1 MKLLCKSD
9 IKKKSKDELVD
20 ELFDKLVENERLKEK
35 NEKLEKELKKYKNPN
50 TPSSSNKHLKPNT
63 QGLRA
68 RRGACR
74 GALKGHAG
82 TTRRWSPVVTEVI
95 DAGQCPGCSSK
106 DLSDDKVLKRNTEEI
121 PRPVVPEEKTSEI
134 HIKKCNDCGIRFVPQ
149 HNTTPLKGRFGIN
162 LMVMVIFIRFILR
175 GVLRKTAT
183 FLDSGFAFKI
193 TPASVNAII
202 KRVADAAEKEYGEL
216 KLRVRNAEKVYVDE
230 TSFSVLGKNQW
241 VWVFRT
247 TEDILLVIRPSRGS
261 NVLEEMLGRG
271 YSGVVICD
279 CWRAY
284 NFLSDTALIQRCW
297 AHLLRKSGDLCD
309 TVPGRHLHEKL
320 MTLFE
325 EIKKFNV
332 SNPTERQ
339 RKLKY
344 KKLTAQLEILTKYYS
359 RYDHLTK
366 TVKYIN
372 FNLNNWFTC
381 IKIPDVEPTNNFA
394 EQAIRETVMVRKIIG
409 AFRSE
414 TGKQNYETLASMIAT
429 WQLSGQDLKTQLRQM
444 LVKNLCFC

>member
-1 MKLLCKSD
+1 MKHRTVAKELND
-9 IKKKSKDELVD
+9 KSK
-20 ELFDKLVENERLKEK
+20 KEIIK
-35 NEKLEKELKKYKNPN
+35 EYIDLLEEKEKLEKELKKYKNPN

-68 RRGACR
+68 RSGACR
-74 GALKGHAG
+74 GAPNGHPG
-82 TTRRWSPVVTEVI
+82 TTRRRSPIVTEVI
-95 DAGQCPGCSSK
+95 DADQCPGCNSK

-121 PRPVVPEEKTSEI
+121 PQPVVPEEKTSEI
-134 HIKKCNDCGIRFVPQ
+134 HIKKCNDCGLRFVPQ

-202 KRVADAAEKEYGEL
+202 KRVAEAAEKEYEEL
-216 KLRVRNAEKVYVDE
+216 KLHIRNAGKVYVDE

-247 TEDILLVIRPSRGS
+247 TSDILLVIRPSRGS
-261 NVLEEMLGRG
+261 NVLEEILGKK
-271 YSGVVICD
+271 YTGVVICD

-284 NFLSDTALIQRCW
+284 NFLSETALIQRCW
-297 AHLLRKSGDLCD
+297 AHLLRKSGDLCN

-320 MTLFE
+320 LALFE
-325 EIKKFNV
+325 EIKRFNDG
-332 SNPTERQ
+332 NPTERQ

-344 KKLTAQLEILTKYYS
+344 KKMTAQLEKITTYYS
-359 RYDHLTK
+359 RYEHLTQV
-366 TVKYIN
+366 VKYTN
-372 FNLNNWFTC
+372 FNLENWFTC
-381 IKIPDVEPTNNFA
+381 LKVADVEPTNNFA
-394 EQAIRETVMVRKIIG
+394 EQAIRETVLVRKIIG

-414 TGKQNYETLASMIAT
+414 TGKQNYETLASLIAT
-429 WQLSGQDLKTQLRQM
+429 WQLSDLDLKTQLRQM
-444 LVKNLCFC
+444 LLKNLCFC

>member
-1 MKLLCKSD
+1 MKHRT
-9 IKKKSKDELVD
+9 V
-20 ELFDKLVENERLKEK
+20 
-35 NEKLEKELKKYKNPN
+35 EKELNDKSKKEIIKEYIDLLEEKEKIEKELRKYKNPD
-50 TPSSSNKHLKPNT
+50 TPSSSNKHLKSNT

-68 RRGACR
+68 KRGVRRGAP
-74 GALKGHAG
+74 KDHPG
-82 TTRRWSPVVTEVI
+82 TTRCSSPVVTEVI
-95 DAGQCPGCSSK
+95 DTDQCPGCSSK

-121 PRPVVPEEKTSEI
+121 PQPVVPEEKTSEI
-134 HIKKCNDCGIRFVPQ
+134 HIKKCNDCGLRFVPQ

-202 KRVADAAEKEYGEL
+202 KRVADAAEKEYKGL
-216 KLRVRNAEKVYVDE
+216 KLRVRNAEKIYVDE

-261 NVLEEMLGRG
+261 NVLEEILGRE
-271 YSGVVICD
+271 YSGVIICD

-284 NFLSDTALIQRCW
+284 NFLSSTALIQRCW
-297 AHLLRKSGDLCD
+297 AHLLRKSGALCD

-325 EIKKFNV
+325 EIKTFNAV
-332 SNPTERQ
+332 NPAERQ
-339 RKLKY
+339 RLLKY
-344 KKLTAQLEILTKYYS
+344 KKMTAQLEKLTRYYS
-359 RYDHLTK
+359 RYDYLTEV
-366 TVKYIN
+366 VKYIN
-372 FNLNNWFTC
+372 FNLDNWFTC
-381 IKIPDVEPTNNFA
+381 IKIADVEPTNNFA
-394 EQAIRETVMVRKIIG
+394 EQAIRETVLVRKIIG

-414 TGKQNYETLASMIAT
+414 TGKQNYETLASLIAT
-429 WQLSGQDLKTQLRQM
+429 WQLSGMDLKTQLRQM
-444 LVKNLCFC
+444 LLKNLCFC

>member
-1 MKLLCKSD
+1 MKIHCKSD
-9 IKKKSKDELVD
+9 IRKKSKDELVD
-20 ELFDKLVENERLKEK
+20 ELFDKLVENEKLKEEK
-35 NEKLEKELKKYKNPN
+35 EKLEKELKKYKNPN

-68 RRGACR
+68 RSGARRGAPM
-74 GALKGHAG
+74 GHPG
-82 TTRRWSPVVTEVI
+82 TTRRRSPVVTEVI
-95 DAGQCPGCSSK
+95 DTDQCPRCRGK
-106 DLSDDKVLKRNTEEI
+106 NVEDDKVLKRNTEEI

-134 HIKKCNDCGIRFVPQ
+134 HIKKCNDCGLKFVPA

-202 KRVADAAEKEYGEL
+202 KRVADAAEKEYEEL
-216 KLRVRNAEKVYVDE
+216 KSRIRNAEKVYVDE

-247 TEDILLVIRPSRGS
+247 TSDILLVIRPSRGS
-261 NVLEEMLGRG
+261 NVLEEILGKD
-271 YSGVVICD
+271 YAGVVICD

-284 NFLSDTALIQRCW
+284 NFLSKTALIQRCW
-297 AHLLRKSGDLCD
+297 AHLLRKSGDLCN

-320 MTLFE
+320 LTLFE
-325 EIKKFNV
+325 EIENFNTA
-332 SNPTERQ
+332 NPTDRQ
-339 RKLKY
+339 RLLKY
-344 KKLTAQLEILTKYYS
+344 KKMTAQLEKLTTYYS
-359 RYDHLTK
+359 RYEHLTK
-366 TVKYIN
+366 VVKYVN
-372 FNLNNWFTC
+372 FNLENWFTC
-381 IKIPDVEPTNNFA
+381 IKVAGIEPTNNFA

-414 TGKQNYETLASMIAT
+414 TGKQNYETLASLIAT
-429 WQLSGQDLKTQLRQM
+429 WQLSGLDLKTQLRQM